1 MAARALANG
10 SKSARRGRACLGRKR
25 AGHDFGQNK
34 GGPYVTLG
42 NPQFAHARIR
52 AEAVRRAAAVEYAM
66 KIEPVIRSI
75 QAAGTSLCSD
85 LRGNWQRGNRN
96 EAWRHP
102 RTGCRSAEVA

>member
-75 QAAGTSLCSD
+75 QAAGITTPHGLARE
-85 LRGNWQRGNRN
+85 LAARKRN
-96 EAWRHP
+96 EAWRHNGP
-102 RTGCRSAEVA
+102 RFKLPIC